1 MDAEVTLID
10 REIYSFFM
18 MLGDVGGLSGIL
30 ITFGSLLTG
39 VINFQN
45 AENYVVQSLFLG
57 STEKSQT
64 NTVYGGGSS

>member
-10 REIYSFFM
+10 REVYNLFM
-18 MLGDVGGLSGIL
+18 LLGDVGGLSGL
-30 ITFGSLLTG
+30 LFTFGSLLTG

-57 STEKSQT
+57 FT
-64 NTVYGGGSS
+64 NKYKTN